1 MKRITGL
8 RSEVYR
14 VSRRQGGITVPPVV
28 IIVTT
33 GIIIQ
38 QCIENTGKQIPTV
51 YYLCGSHCLVRHKG
65 QRPDAPSILETFHCN
80 ILFSKVHHDTFI
92 IIIIIQVSLRLRAVV
107 SQLYSRCQLSLPPVP
122 LTMTDTYLSFS
133 LPSPYSP

>member
-28 IIVTT
+28 VIVTT

-38 QCIENTGKQIPTV
+38 QCLENMGKQVLTA
-51 YYLCGSHCLVRHKG
+51 YYLCRRHCLVRHKG
-65 QRPDAPSILETFHCN
+65 QRPDASSIAETFHCN
-80 ILFSKVHHDTFI
+80 ILLSKVHHDTF

-122 LTMTDTYLSFS
+122 FPMTDTYFSFS